1 MAINLPKLFRKGF
14 NIMSR
19 QFPACVIIALA
30 LTTSLLADIAQAGW
44 PAKVFAP
51 YMYLGTGDHFKLTRC
66 DDECGQKFYT
76 LAFVIA
82 DKSNNPAWY
91 GRIPMEKNLYAD
103 QIAAIRQRGGDVIVS
118 LGGAAGKEIA
128 LVETNA
134 EALQKKYQSV
144 IDRYKFTW
152 LDFDIEGNALKKHP
166 EASERRNTVLARL
179 QAANPGLIIS
189 YTLPV
194 DPKGISKASQQLLA
208 DAKAKGVKIY
218 SANLMVMD
226 YGPGFSAGKKMGDLA
241 IACALK
247 AHEQCGKID
256 PAILIGLTPDIGQ
269 NDVKTEIFTL
279 DDARTMKDW
288 AAAQPWVCSLSF
300 WSSNRDKPGNPKTD
314 HGSGIDQKP
323 WDFTKLFQT
332 FTAP

>member
-1 MAINLPKLFRKGF
+1 MRRPFF
-14 NIMSR
+14 H
-19 QFPACVIIALA
+19 FVTIALF
-30 LTTSLLADIAQAGW
+30 LLVTLFADTVRADW

-51 YMYLGTGDHFKLTRC
+51 YVYLGTGDHFKLTQC

-76 LAFVIA
+76 LAFVIS
-82 DKSNNPAWY
+82 DKSNNPVWY
-91 GRIPMEKNLYAD
+91 GHVSMEKNLYAD
-103 QIAAIRQRGGDVIVS
+103 QIAAIRARGGDVIVS
-118 LGGAAGKEIA
+118 FGGADGKEIA
-128 LVETNA
+128 LVETNV
-134 EALQKKYQSV
+134 ETLQAKYQSV

-152 LDFDIEGNALKKHP
+152 LDFDIEGGALDKHP
-166 EASERRNTVLARL
+166 EASERRNAALAKL

-194 DPKGISKASQQLLA
+194 DPNGISKASRKLLA
-208 DAKAKGVKIY
+208 DAHAKGVKVY

-226 YGPGFSAGKKMGDLA
+226 YGPGFSKGKKMGDLA

-247 AHEQCGKID
+247 AHEQCAKID

-269 NDVKTEIFTL
+269 NDVKSEMFTL

-288 AAAQPWVCSLSF
+288 AMKQPWICSLSF

-314 HGSGIDQKP
+314 HGSGVPQEP
-323 WDFTKLFQT
+323 WDFTKAFQPFIT
-332 FTAP
+332 R